1 VVQKIDSII
10 FDLDGTLVDS
20 QPAALGATVEALSRF
35 GAHATDAEVREQFGG
50 GARKILRYFLERDL
64 DPDEAEEV
72 IDEITALRNELQLS
86 YTDRVKLLPG
96 VERLLKSLNANGY
109 RLALATMSARNIAM
123 DVTTYHGIYD
133 CFDAMLTA
141 DDVVNVKPDPEILI
155 MTIGRLG
162 GKVDRTLY
170 VGDSSHDLGAAVSLG
185 MPFLL
190 ADTGIYVRGETREQ
204 LRAAAKENGFPIVG
218 LNGLLDISDIAMRMV
233 DEDG

>member
-1 VVQKIDSII
+1 MAQKIDSII

-35 GAHATDAEVREQFGG
+35 GVHATDAEVREQFGG

-86 YTDRVKLLPG
+86 YTDRVILLPG
-96 VERLLKSLNANGY
+96 VERLLKSLKTNRY
-109 RLALATMSARNIAM
+109 RLAIATMSARNIAM
-123 DVTTYHGIYD
+123 DVTTFHGISD

-141 DDVVNVKPDPEILI
+141 DDVVKVKPDPEILI

-162 GKVDRTLY
+162 GQVDRTLY
-170 VGDSSHDLGAAVSLG
+170 VGDSSHDLEAAVNLG

-190 ADTGIYVRGETREQ
+190 ADTGIYVRGEAREK
-204 LRAAAKENGFPIVG
+204 LRAAAIEKGFPIVG
-218 LNGLLDISDIAMRMV
+218 LTELLDISDIAMSMV
-233 DEDG
+233 D

>member
-1 VVQKIDSII
+1 LAQKIDSII

-35 GAHATDAEVREQFGG
+35 GVQATDAEVREQFGG

-86 YTDRVKLLPG
+86 YTDRVILLPG
-96 VERLLKSLNANGY
+96 VERLLNSLKATRY
-109 RLALATMSARNIAM
+109 KLALATMSARNIAM
-123 DVTTYHGIYD
+123 DVTTFHGIYD
-133 CFDAMLTA
+133 CFDAVLTA
-141 DDVVNVKPDPEILI
+141 DDVVKVKPDPEILI

-162 GKVDRTLY
+162 GQVDRTLY
-170 VGDSSHDLGAAVSLG
+170 VGDSSHDLEAAVSLG

-190 ADTGIYVRGETREQ
+190 ADTGIYVRGEAREK
-204 LRAAAKENGFPIVG
+204 LRAAAIEKGFPIVG
-218 LNGLLDISDIAMRMV
+218 LTELLDISDIAMNMV
-233 DEDG
+233 D